1 MAKHK
6 KYEDSHFEDYLETQT
21 IVDIDIEKRM
31 REAFIDYAMSVIVSR
46 ALPDVR
52 DGLKPV
58 HRRILYSMHEE
69 HLTYDK
75 PFFKSATTVGNVIG
89 RYHPHGDASV
99 YDAMVRLAQDFSMRY
114 MLIDGHGNF
123 GSVDGDP
130 PAAYRYTEAR
140 MSKLANVMLENI
152 EKNTV
157 DFAPNFDEKREEPVV
172 LPTRIPTLLINGSSG
187 IAVGMAT
194 NIPPHNLTEV
204 LNGVIAKIDKP
215 DITVD
220 ELMEYIKGPDFPT
233 KAFIMGRRGIRSAYE
248 TGRGKIIVRA
258 KTQIEEHR
266 DGTSSIIVTEL
277 PYQVNK
283 KMLVEAIAEL
293 AKDKRV
299 EGLSDIDDHS
309 SDRVGI
315 RIDIALKRDANPQI
329 VLNQL
334 FKYTRLQ
341 DSFSVNMLAIHDGR
355 PKTMGLNEVLEHFI
369 TFQEEIVTRRTKF
382 DLEKAEA
389 RMHILEGLRI
399 ALANIDEIIHII
411 RNSYDD
417 AKERLME
424 RFSMSDIQAQSVLD
438 MRLAQ
443 LQRLNGERIEEEYND
458 LIAKTAEY
466 RLLLS
471 DHGKLMEQIK
481 TELIEIRD
489 KYGDERK
496 TELLESVDEIDIEDL
511 IAEED
516 NVFTLTH
523 FGYVKRMPADI
534 YKAQRRGGKGI
545 MGMTTREEDF
555 VERLFVTST
564 HNHILFFTNKGKM
577 YRLKAYQIPE
587 TSRQAKGTNIVN
599 LLQLDSDE
607 KVTAT
612 ICVKEFEE
620 DKYLFFA
627 TRKGIV
633 KKTDFM
639 SYNTAR
645 KGGLAAIVL
654 EEGDEL
660 INVELTDGK
669 QDILLATYNGMCI
682 RFNEEDIRPLG
693 RVSHGVRGIRL
704 ASGNDYVVGM
714 GVAHD
719 DADLLVVTENG
730 FGKKTPLDEYK
741 TQNRGGQGVTTYR
754 LSDATGNVAGIM
766 VVTEADDVML
776 ITSDGTII
784 RMKTKEISRIGRL
797 TKGVRLMRLDDVRVV
812 SVARADEQE
821 EEEIS
826 VDETAETDV
835 NAEEDTNAAAEQP
848 ETEANTAAD
857 AMEDTPSA
865 E

>member
-233 KAFIMGRRGIRSAYE
+233 KASIMGRRGIRSAYE

-283 KMLVEAIAEL
+283 KMLVESIADL

-587 TSRQAKGTNIVN
+587 TGRQAKGTNIVN

-639 SYNTAR
+639 AYNTAR

-741 TQNRGGQGVTTYR
+741 TQNRGGQGVNTYR

-826 VDETAETDV
+826 VDETAETEV